1 MFIMSKRITTK
12 NLNTDKSP
20 MCFNLSPRVF
30 SSRATVRPHVF
41 ATFVLPGHLFPAA
54 AIDVLSGKVGPVSSD
69 VDKIAI

>member
-1 MFIMSKRITTK
+1 
-12 NLNTDKSP
+12 

-69 VDKIAI
+69 VDTIAI